1 MEGVDVCV
9 YDAERTQPV
18 PNATCHLLRRR
29 GYGTPG
35 RKTRATQGDARAV
48 CVVFAACYKANTL
61 SLLCWSFVDQ
71 QSLSFFACVYLR
83 RVLFGC
89 ISSRFESW
97 RFFWLKSWWIE
108 LHSRKWLFPVCNK
121 KIKNETDWRSLQVAA
136 LDTIYKK
143 KTWWCQEKKLMSS
156 YSLSFRELLQSI
168 HGGVDNW

>member
-1 MEGVDVCV
+1 MCV

-121 KIKNETDWRSLQVAA
+121 KNRKRDRLAQFTSGGTRHNLQKNLAVPG
-136 LDTIYKK
+136 KK
-143 KTWWCQEKKLMSS
+143 AD
-156 YSLSFRELLQSI
+156 ELVFSI
-168 HGGVDNW
+168 VSRAPSKYTRGRR